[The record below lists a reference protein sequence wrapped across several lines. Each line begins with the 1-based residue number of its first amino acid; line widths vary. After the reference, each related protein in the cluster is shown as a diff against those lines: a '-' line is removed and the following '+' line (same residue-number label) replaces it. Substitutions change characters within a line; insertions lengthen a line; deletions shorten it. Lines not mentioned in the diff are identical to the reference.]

1 MALLRQM
8 QPLVSIMALGIG
20 LGLIGNSFGTIP
32 TSGSA
37 LFGFAAT
44 ILAGATMGLIGGGGS
59 ILTVPIL
66 VYLLEIPPVLATGYS
81 LFVVGLSALVGS
93 VNYFKLGLVN
103 LKAGTIFAVPAFVG
117 VFLARK
123 FLVPALPVEIFNL
136 GNLVVGRDL
145 IVMGVF
151 ATVMILASVSMIRGG
166 SESEQEGELQFNYPL
181 IALEGLIV
189 GAVTGFVGAGGGFLI
204 IPALVV
210 LAKLPMKQAVGT
222 SLMII
227 AVKSLF
233 GFLGDLGNQS
243 IDWGFLALFCLLSI
257 IGIYLGTYLSRFVS
271 SAKLKP
277 GFGWFVLIMGLF
289 ILAKE
294 TILSSVIP
302 GTDW

>member
-93 VNYFKLGLVN
+93 VNYLKLGLVN
-103 LKAGTIFAVPAFVG
+103 LKAGTIFAIPAFVG

-123 FLVPALPVEIFNL
+123 YLVPALPVEIFNL

-166 SESEQEGELQFNYPL
+166 GESEQECELQFNYPM

-210 LAKLPMKQAVGT
+210 LTKLPMKQAVGT

-243 IDWGFLALFCLLSI
+243 IDLGFLALFCLLSI

-294 TILSSVIP
+294 IIL
-302 GTDW
+302 

>member
-166 SESEQEGELQFNYPL
+166 SESEQEGELQFNYPM

-233 GFLGDLGNQS
+233 GFLGDLGNQT

-294 TILSSVIP
+294 TIL
-302 GTDW
+302 

>member
-1 MALLRQM
+1 MALLQKM
-8 QPLVSIMALGIG
+8 QPLASIMALGIG
-20 LGLIGNSFGTIP
+20 LGLIGNSVGSIP
-32 TSGSA
+32 TDGPA
-37 LFGFAAT
+37 LFGYGAT
-44 ILAGATMGLIGGGGS
+44 ILAGTTMGLIGGGGS

-66 VYLLEIPPVLATGYS
+66 VYLLGIPPILATGYS
-81 LFVVGLSALVGS
+81 LFVVGLSALVGFI
-93 VNYFKLGLVN
+93 NYFKIGLVN
-103 LKAGTIFAVPAFVG
+103 IKTGTIFAIPAFVG

-123 FLVPALPVEIFNL
+123 FLLPALPLEIFSV

-151 ATVMILASVSMIRGG
+151 ATLMILASVSMIRGG
-166 SESEQEGELQFNYPL
+166 SEPEQEGELQFNYPM
-181 IALEGLIV
+181 IALEGLVV
-189 GAVTGFVGAGGGFLI
+189 GGVTGFVGAGGGFLI
-204 IPALVV
+204 IPALVM

-294 TILSSVIP
+294 TIL
-302 GTDW
+302 

>member
-123 FLVPALPVEIFNL
+123 YLVPALPVEIFNL

-166 SESEQEGELQFNYPL
+166 SESEQEGELQFNYPM

-243 IDWGFLALFCLLSI
+243 IEWGFLALFCLLSI

-294 TILSSVIP
+294 TIL
-302 GTDW
+302 

>member
-8 QPLVSIMALGIG
+8 QPLVSILALGIG

-66 VYLLEIPPVLATGYS
+66 VYLLEMPPVLATGYS

-166 SESEQEGELQFNYPL
+166 SESEQEGELQFNYPM

-294 TILSSVIP
+294 TIL
-302 GTDW
+302 

>member
-66 VYLLEIPPVLATGYS
+66 VYLLEIPPILATGYS

-166 SESEQEGELQFNYPL
+166 SESEQEGELQFNYPM

-294 TILSSVIP
+294 TIL
-302 GTDW
+302 

>member
-103 LKAGTIFAVPAFVG
+103 LKAGTIFAIPAFVG

-123 FLVPALPVEIFNL
+123 YLVPALPVEIFNL

-166 SESEQEGELQFNYPL
+166 SESEQEGELQFNYPM

-243 IDWGFLALFCLLSI
+243 IEWGFLALFCLLSI

-294 TILSSVIP
+294 TIL
-302 GTDW
+302 

>member
-32 TSGSA
+32 TNGSA

-44 ILAGATMGLIGGGGS
+44 ILAGSTMGLIGGGGS

-103 LKAGTIFAVPAFVG
+103 LKAGTIFAIPAFVG

-166 SESEQEGELQFNYPL
+166 SESEQEGELQFNYPM

-243 IDWGFLALFCLLSI
+243 IEWGFLALFSLLSI

-294 TILSSVIP
+294 TIL
-302 GTDW
+302 

>member
-8 QPLVSIMALGIG
+8 QPLVSIIALGIG
-20 LGLIGNSFGTIP
+20 LGLIANSFGAIP
-32 TSGSA
+32 TGGSA
-37 LFGFAAT
+37 IFGFAAT

-59 ILTVPIL
+59 ILTVPII
-66 VYLLEIPPVLATGYS
+66 VYLFEIPPVLATGYS

-103 LKAGTIFAVPAFVG
+103 LSAGTIFAIPAFVG

-123 FLVPALPVEIFNL
+123 FLVPALPIEIFNL
-136 GNLVVGRDL
+136 GNFVVGRDL
-145 IVMGVF
+145 IMMGVF

-166 SESEQEGELQFNYPL
+166 SESEEEGELQFNYPM

-189 GAVTGFVGAGGGFLI
+189 GVVTGFVGAGGGFLI

-243 IDWGFLALFCLLSI
+243 INWGFLALFSLLSI

-294 TILSSVIP
+294 TIL
-302 GTDW
+302 

>member
-59 ILTVPIL
+59 ILMVPIL
-66 VYLLEIPPVLATGYS
+66 VYLLEIPPVLTTGYS

-123 FLVPALPVEIFNL
+123 YLVPALPVEIFNL

-151 ATVMILASVSMIRGG
+151 ATVMILASFSMIRGG
-166 SESEQEGELQFNYPL
+166 SESEQEGELQFNYPM

-233 GFLGDLGNQS
+233 GFLGDLENQS

-257 IGIYLGTYLSRFVS
+257 IGIYLGTYLSHFVS

-302 GTDW
+302 GN

>member
-151 ATVMILASVSMIRGG
+151 ATVMIIASVSMIRGG

-294 TILSSVIP
+294 TIL
-302 GTDW
+302 

>member
-1 MALLRQM
+1 MGLLRQM

-66 VYLLEIPPVLATGYS
+66 VYLLEIPPAMATGYS

-151 ATVMILASVSMIRGG
+151 AIVLILASVAMIRGG
-166 SESEQEGELQFNYPL
+166 SESEQEGELQFNYPI

-210 LAKLPMKQAVGT
+210 LAKLPMKQAIGT

-257 IGIYLGTYLSRFVS
+257 IGIHLGTYLSRFVS
-271 SAKLKP
+271 SGKLKT
-277 GFGWFVLIMGLF
+277 GFGWFVLTMGLF

-294 TILSSVIP
+294 TILQ
-302 GTDW
+302 

>member
-8 QPLVSIMALGIG
+8 QPLVSILALGIG

-166 SESEQEGELQFNYPL
+166 SESEQEGELQFNYPM

-294 TILSSVIP
+294 TIL
-302 GTDW
+302 

>member
-66 VYLLEIPPVLATGYS
+66 VYLLEIPPVLATSYS

-123 FLVPALPVEIFNL
+123 YLVPALPVEIFNL

-227 AVKSLF
+227 AVKSLL

-294 TILSSVIP
+294 TIL
-302 GTDW
+302 

>member
-1 MALLRQM
+1 MALLRQL
-8 QPLVSIMALGIG
+8 QPLISIMALGIG
-20 LGLIGNSFGTIP
+20 LGLISNSFGAIP
-32 TSGSA
+32 TNGSA
-37 LFGFAAT
+37 LFGFGAT

-66 VYLLEIPPVLATGYS
+66 VYLLGIPPVLATGYS

-123 FLVPALPVEIFNL
+123 YLVTALPVEIFNL

-166 SESEQEGELQFNYPL
+166 SESEQEGELQFNYPM

-204 IPALVV
+204 LPALVV

-294 TILSSVIP
+294 TIL
-302 GTDW
+302 

>member
-123 FLVPALPVEIFNL
+123 FLVPALPVEILNL

-294 TILSSVIP
+294 TIL
-302 GTDW
+302 

>member
-1 MALLRQM
+1 MTRLQKM
-8 QPLVSIMALGIG
+8 QPLVSVMVFGVG
-20 LGLIGNSFGTIP
+20 LGLIGNSFGSIP
-32 TSGSA
+32 SGGSA
-37 LFGFAAT
+37 LLGFGAT
-44 ILAGATMGLIGGGGS
+44 ILAGTTMGLVGGGGS

-103 LKAGTIFAVPAFVG
+103 LKVGIIFAIPAFVG

-123 FLVPALPVEIFNL
+123 FLVPALPLELFTI
-136 GNLVVGRDL
+136 GNLFVGRDL

-151 ATVMILASVSMIRGG
+151 AAVMILASVSMIRG
-166 SESEQEGELQFNYPL
+166 EREPEQKDELQFNYPV
-181 IALEGLIV
+181 IAVEGLII

-204 IPALVV
+204 IPALVM

-227 AVKSLF
+227 ALKSLF
-233 GFLGDLGNQS
+233 GFLGDLGNQG
-243 IDWGFLALFCLLSI
+243 IDWGILALFSLLSI

-271 SAKLKP
+271 STKLKP
-277 GFGWFVLIMGLF
+277 GFGWFVLFMGLF

-294 TILSSVIP
+294 TIL
-302 GTDW
+302 

>member
-32 TSGSA
+32 TGGSA

-103 LKAGTIFAVPAFVG
+103 LKAGTIFAIPAFVG

-123 FLVPALPVEIFNL
+123 YLVPALPVEIFNL

-166 SESEQEGELQFNYPL
+166 GESEQEGELHFNYPMM
-181 IALEGLIV
+181 ALEGLIV
-189 GAVTGFVGAGGGFLI
+189 GVVTGFVGAGGGFLI

-294 TILSSVIP
+294 TIL
-302 GTDW
+302 

>member
-66 VYLLEIPPVLATGYS
+66 VYLLEIPPLLATGYS

-166 SESEQEGELQFNYPL
+166 SESEQENELQFNYPL

-294 TILSSVIP
+294 TIL
-302 GTDW
+302 

>member
-20 LGLIGNSFGTIP
+20 LGLIGNSFETIP

-37 LFGFAAT
+37 LFGCAAT

-103 LKAGTIFAVPAFVG
+103 LKAGTIFAIPAFVG
-117 VFLARK
+117 VFLARR
-123 FLVPALPVEIFNL
+123 FLVPALPLEIFTV
-136 GNLVVGRDL
+136 GSLVVGRDL

-166 SESEQEGELQFNYPL
+166 SEPEKEGELQFNYPM

-189 GAVTGFVGAGGGFLI
+189 GGVTGFVGAGGGFLI
-204 IPALVV
+204 IPALVM

-294 TILSSVIP
+294 TIL
-302 GTDW
+302 

>member
-1 MALLRQM
+1 MSLLQKM
-8 QPLVSIMALGIG
+8 QPLASIMALGIG
-20 LGLIGNSFGTIP
+20 LGLIGNSVGSIP
-32 TSGSA
+32 TDGPA
-37 LFGFAAT
+37 LIGYGAT
-44 ILAGATMGLIGGGGS
+44 IMAGTTMGLIGGGGS

-66 VYLLEIPPVLATGYS
+66 VYLLGIPPILATGYS
-81 LFVVGLSALVGS
+81 LFVVGLSALVGFI
-93 VNYFKLGLVN
+93 NYFKIGLVN
-103 LKAGTIFAVPAFVG
+103 IKTGTIFAIPAFVG

-123 FLVPALPVEIFNL
+123 FLLPALPLEIFSV

-151 ATVMILASVSMIRGG
+151 ATLMILASVSMIRGG
-166 SESEQEGELQFNYPL
+166 SEPEQEGELQFNYPM
-181 IALEGLIV
+181 IALEGLVV
-189 GAVTGFVGAGGGFLI
+189 GGVTGFVGAGGGFLI
-204 IPALVV
+204 IPALVM

-271 SAKLKP
+271 SIKLKP
-277 GFGWFVLIMGLF
+277 GFGWFVLVMGLF

-294 TILSSVIP
+294 TIL
-302 GTDW
+302 

>member
-123 FLVPALPVEIFNL
+123 FLVPALPVEIFNF

-294 TILSSVIP
+294 TIL
-302 GTDW
+302 

>member
-37 LFGFAAT
+37 VFGFAAT

-93 VNYFKLGLVN
+93 VNYLKLGLVN

-294 TILSSVIP
+294 TIL
-302 GTDW
+302 

>member
-151 ATVMILASVSMIRGG
+151 ATVMILASVSMIRQG

-294 TILSSVIP
+294 TIL
-302 GTDW
+302 

>member
-8 QPLVSIMALGIG
+8 QPLVSILALGIG

-123 FLVPALPVEIFNL
+123 YLVPALPVEIFNL

-166 SESEQEGELQFNYPL
+166 SESEQEGELQFNYPM

-294 TILSSVIP
+294 TIL
-302 GTDW
+302 

>member
-103 LKAGTIFAVPAFVG
+103 LKAGTIFAIPAFVG

-166 SESEQEGELQFNYPL
+166 SESEQEGELQFNYPM

-243 IDWGFLALFCLLSI
+243 IDWGFLALFSLLSI

-294 TILSSVIP
+294 TIL
-302 GTDW
+302 

>member
-37 LFGFAAT
+37 LFGFGAT

-66 VYLLEIPPVLATGYS
+66 VYLLGIPPVLATGYS

-103 LKAGTIFAVPAFVG
+103 LKAGTIFAIPAFVG

-123 FLVPALPVEIFNL
+123 FLVPALPLEIFSVVS
-136 GNLVVGRDL
+136 LVVGRDL

-151 ATVMILASVSMIRGG
+151 A
-166 SESEQEGELQFNYPL
+166 
-181 IALEGLIV
+181 
-189 GAVTGFVGAGGGFLI
+189 
-204 IPALVV
+204 
-210 LAKLPMKQAVGT
+210 
-222 SLMII
+222 
-227 AVKSLF
+227 
-233 GFLGDLGNQS
+233 
-243 IDWGFLALFCLLSI
+243 
-257 IGIYLGTYLSRFVS
+257 
-271 SAKLKP
+271 
-277 GFGWFVLIMGLF
+277 
-289 ILAKE
+289 
-294 TILSSVIP
+294 
-302 GTDW
+302 

>member
-93 VNYFKLGLVN
+93 VNYFKFGLVN

-123 FLVPALPVEIFNL
+123 YLVTALPVEIFNL

-166 SESEQEGELQFNYPL
+166 SESEQEGELQFNYPM

-204 IPALVV
+204 LPALVV

-294 TILSSVIP
+294 TIL
-302 GTDW
+302 

>member
-117 VFLARK
+117 VLLARK

-210 LAKLPMKQAVGT
+210 FAKLPMKQAVGT

-294 TILSSVIP
+294 TIL
-302 GTDW
+302 

>member
-32 TSGSA
+32 TSRSA

-166 SESEQEGELQFNYPL
+166 GESEQEGELQFNYPM

-294 TILSSVIP
+294 TIL
-302 GTDW
+302 

>member
-1 MALLRQM
+1 MALLRQL
-8 QPLVSIMALGIG
+8 QPLISIMALGIG
-20 LGLIGNSFGTIP
+20 LGLISNSFSAIP

-37 LFGFAAT
+37 LFGFGAT

-66 VYLLEIPPVLATGYS
+66 VYLLGIPPVLATGYS

-123 FLVPALPVEIFNL
+123 YLVTALPVEIFNL

-166 SESEQEGELQFNYPL
+166 SESEQEGELQFNYPM

-204 IPALVV
+204 LPALVV

-233 GFLGDLGNQS
+233 GFLGDLGNQN

-294 TILSSVIP
+294 TIL
-302 GTDW
+302 

>member
-8 QPLVSIMALGIG
+8 QPLVSIMALGIC

-294 TILSSVIP
+294 TIL
-302 GTDW
+302 

>member
-8 QPLVSIMALGIG
+8 QPLVFIVALGIG

-103 LKAGTIFAVPAFVG
+103 LKAGTIFAIPAFVG

-166 SESEQEGELQFNYPL
+166 SESEQEGELQFNYPM

-233 GFLGDLGNQS
+233 GFLGDLGNQT

-294 TILSSVIP
+294 TIL
-302 GTDW
+302 

>member
-8 QPLVSIMALGIG
+8 QPLVSILALGIG

-117 VFLARK
+117 VLLARK
-123 FLVPALPVEIFNL
+123 YLVTALPVEIFNL

-166 SESEQEGELQFNYPL
+166 SESEQEGELQFNYPM

-294 TILSSVIP
+294 TIL
-302 GTDW
+302 

>member
-210 LAKLPMKQAVGT
+210 LVKLPMKQAVGT

-233 GFLGDLGNQS
+233 GFLGDPGNQS

-294 TILSSVIP
+294 TIL
-302 GTDW
+302 

>member
-166 SESEQEGELQFNYPL
+166 SESEQEGELQFNYPM

-210 LAKLPMKQAVGT
+210 LVKLPMKQAVGT

-294 TILSSVIP
+294 TIL
-302 GTDW
+302 